1 MRNRIGVAPN
11 GCARP
16 IKNLVAA
23 TLPLRL
29 VNLATI
35 WTVLFKE
42 PSRYNWLL
50 QYYLRAEGVTLSWV
64 GTGRCL
70 SSMDFTKMTIL
81 PCRKNYST
89 PRVR

>member
-1 MRNRIGVAPN
+1 MG
-11 GCARP
+11 ARDESK
-16 IKNLVAA
+16 IVAA
-23 TLPLRL
+23 ALPLRL

-70 SSMDFTKMTIL
+70 SSMDFTNDDYLDLAGKTTQRRA
-81 PCRKNYST
+81 PDEE
-89 PRVR
+89 